1 MTPEQKRRRFL
12 ATSAG
17 LSLLA
22 LGYGASFVAAQA
34 AAPRARVVKI
44 SAKRFAFTPA
54 HLTLKKEVPVI
65 LELTSLDVLMGFN
78 LPDFNLRA
86 DMLPGKATRDG
97 AQAIELLMPHKNGTV
112 FYGHIHQEHHHAT
125 AHIAH
130 HAAKGLMFA
139 LPAPGSQP
147 NRTPVPWDPAQP
159 YKGLG
164 FRGVDADVDEVRYAI
179 TEFPVV
185 KA

>member
-86 DMLPGKATRDG
+86 DMLPGKATRVRFAPDKTG
-97 AQAIELLMPHKNGTV
+97 KFVFLCDVFCGSGHEQMQGTL
-112 FYGHIHQEHHHAT
+112 T
-125 AHIAH
+125 
-130 HAAKGLMFA
+130 
-139 LPAPGSQP
+139 
-147 NRTPVPWDPAQP
+147 
-159 YKGLG
+159 
-164 FRGVDADVDEVRYAI
+164 
-179 TEFPVV
+179 VV
-185 KA
+185 A